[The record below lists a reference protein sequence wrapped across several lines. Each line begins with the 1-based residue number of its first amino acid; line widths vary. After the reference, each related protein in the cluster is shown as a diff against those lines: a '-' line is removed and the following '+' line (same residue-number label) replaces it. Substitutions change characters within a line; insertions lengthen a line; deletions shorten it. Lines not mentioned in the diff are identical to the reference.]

1 MQIKSEEQLEK
12 VLMTRL
18 KKALSRTLDRCLSEL
33 QDIIERDVY
42 NAYYGR
48 WAEAGLRTYQ
58 FEESFV
64 KRRLKTS
71 KNEIMG
77 TIDQNLSKMTIYRFS
92 ANGGESLSGIGVHY
106 PDRKT
111 LAQIIETGVGYHF
124 GYAPARPYWTNF
136 KLWMNRNFYT
146 IFHEECA
153 KLGVKGVITN
163 IQGANFVW

>member
-42 NAYYGR
+42 NAYYGG

-71 KNEIMG
+71 KN
-77 TIDQNLSKMTIYRFS
+77 TSKAYIPMLEYWKCLRIFS
-92 ANGGESLSGIGVHY
+92 DPSVSL
-106 PDRKT
+106 
-111 LAQIIETGVGYHF
+111 L
-124 GYAPARPYWTNF
+124 
-136 KLWMNRNFYT
+136 
-146 IFHEECA
+146 
-153 KLGVKGVITN
+153 
-163 IQGANFVW
+163 